1 MSQWKLITGQVRQN
15 LLSSTNSK
23 TLGIALDE
31 VKIFSAP
38 MKNFEAWIEFVEK
51 RLASTV
57 EMIGYVKW
65 AWSQSTEYLERVEVE
80 VSDCQELHVSA

>member
-1 MSQWKLITGQVRQN
+1 LVQVAIKPQSKFATKNKVSQRKLITGRVSQN

-23 TLGIALDE
+23 TLRIALDE

-57 EMIGYVKW
+57 EMIGYVK
-65 AWSQSTEYLERVEVE
+65 
-80 VSDCQELHVSA
+80 